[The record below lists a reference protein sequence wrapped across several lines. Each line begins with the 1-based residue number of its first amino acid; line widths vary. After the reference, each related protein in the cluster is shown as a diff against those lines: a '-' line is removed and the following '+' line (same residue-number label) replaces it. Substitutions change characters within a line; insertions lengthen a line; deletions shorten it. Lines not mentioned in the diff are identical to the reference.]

1 MRIINVAC
9 AIIER
14 EGKFLLAKK
23 SRDKKHPMKI
33 EGEWHFPG
41 GKAKNNE
48 KIEDALL
55 REIEEELGL
64 KIRIEKLMSVITRKV
79 NNECVLNFFWFFCRT
94 SSTEVKKSKEI
105 EEVTWVDKKEV
116 LKYLREDLIR
126 ELPREVIEL
135 FS

>member
-1 MRIINVAC
+1 MRIINIAC

-64 KIRIEKLMSVITRKV
+64 KIRIEKLMSIITRKV
-79 NNECVLNFFWFFCRT
+79 NNECVLNFFGF
-94 SSTEVKKSKEI
+94 SAALLQQKLKSLKKL
-105 EEVTWVDKKEV
+105 KK
-116 LKYLREDLIR
+116 
-126 ELPREVIEL
+126 LPGWIKKK
-135 FS
+135 F